1 MSRLT
6 PADYDEMLRL
16 EFEARDRREAKKR
29 ICTKCG
35 RAPALK
41 DDILCNDCLVDHIAD
56 NEAYAE
62 GET

>member
-1 MSRLT
+1 
-6 PADYDEMLRL
+6 MLRL

-29 ICTKCG
+29 VCAKCG
-35 RAPALK
+35 KAPALK
-41 DDILCNDCLVDHIAD
+41 HDILCNDCLVDHIAD